1 VNTAACP
8 GFRVAGRLP
17 PETEYPVPVTES
29 ELMVA
34 ATVPVEVTVTDFVT
48 AVPTETLPNA
58 NELTLRLKAGAAAFS

>member
-1 VNTAACP
+1 
-8 GFRVAGRLP
+8 
-17 PETEYPVPVTES
+17 
-29 ELMVA
+29 MVA